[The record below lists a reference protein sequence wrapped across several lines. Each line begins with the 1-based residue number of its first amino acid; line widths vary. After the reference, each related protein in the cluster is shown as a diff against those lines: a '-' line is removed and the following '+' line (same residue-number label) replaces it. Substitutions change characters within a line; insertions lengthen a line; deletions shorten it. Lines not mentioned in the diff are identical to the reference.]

1 MESIS
6 PTAGTQE
13 GLDELSKGEEFTT
26 ILEKQAEAR
35 ELTVERVMASFHR
48 IDSVVSKLLGFEPG
62 SMVTIPYADFR
73 DEERA
78 ALAILFELQAEW
90 PKRFW
95 YDEEEAPEKE
105 DEYPDYDY
113 YSE

>member
-1 MESIS
+1 MIS
-6 PTAGTQE
+6 STAETTQE
-13 GLDELSKGEEFTT
+13 ALDELSEREDFTT
-26 ILEKQAEAR
+26 ILEKQVETR
-35 ELTVERVMASFHR
+35 GLTVPRVMASFHR
-48 IDSVVSKLLGFEPG
+48 IDAVVAKLLRFDPNFA
-62 SMVTIPYADFR
+62 VTIPYADFR

-95 YDEEEAPEKE
+95 FDEEEAPEKE
-105 DEYPDYDY
+105 NEYRDYDY